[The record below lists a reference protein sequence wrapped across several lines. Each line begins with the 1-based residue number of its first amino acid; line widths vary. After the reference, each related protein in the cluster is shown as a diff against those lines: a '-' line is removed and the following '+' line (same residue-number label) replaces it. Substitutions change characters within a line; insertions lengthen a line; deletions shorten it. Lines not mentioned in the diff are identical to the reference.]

1 MTRQAKPPRAAK
13 IPAATEHQEQR
24 ALCAW
29 LDAAGI
35 GYCAIPNAARRSP
48 RQAAYLKAEGMRA
61 GAPDLILWRRTP
73 GGSPVAIELKRSTG
87 GRVSESQEQT
97 HALMRKEGWVVIV
110 ARGAADA
117 IAQLIS
123 LAATR

>member
-1 MTRQAKPPRAAK
+1 MTRRTKPPKAAK
-13 IPAATEHQEQR
+13 IPPASEHEEQR
-24 ALCAW
+24 TLCYW

-73 GGSPVAIELKRSTG
+73 GGSPVAIELKRSVG

-97 HALMRKEGWVVIV
+97 HALMRREGWVVIV

-117 IAQLIS
+117 IAQLMA